1 MYDQLQIFTADYIS
15 LSSAEWG
22 DILPYFKL
30 VNIAKSDFLIREG
43 QTSSDIYFINS
54 GLFRI
59 FYLKDGIETSRY
71 FASEN
76 EFATTLTSFLTQQ
89 PSFENMQA
97 LENSSLLKL
106 HFDSLQL
113 IYKRHPVWESFFR
126 QLLQEAYLGMAKRI
140 ESFITKSAEERYS
153 DFIKLNP
160 HLLQRVP
167 QQYIATYLGITPV
180 SLSRIRGQISK
191 TH

>member
-1 MYDQLQIFTADYIS
+1 MYDQLQTFTAGYIS
-15 LSSAEWG
+15 LTSLKWAE
-22 DILPYFKL
+22 ILPYFQPL
-30 VNIAKSDFLIREG
+30 NILKGDFIVREG
-43 QTSSDIYFINS
+43 ETTSYIYFINA

-59 FYLKDGIETSRY
+59 FYLKDGIETNRY

-89 PSFENMQA
+89 PTFENMQA
-97 LENSSLLKL
+97 LENSFVLKL
-106 HFDSLQL
+106 HYDSLQL
-113 IYKRHPVWESFFR
+113 IYKVHPAWESFFR
-126 QLLQEAYLGMAKRI
+126 QLLQEAYIGMAKRI